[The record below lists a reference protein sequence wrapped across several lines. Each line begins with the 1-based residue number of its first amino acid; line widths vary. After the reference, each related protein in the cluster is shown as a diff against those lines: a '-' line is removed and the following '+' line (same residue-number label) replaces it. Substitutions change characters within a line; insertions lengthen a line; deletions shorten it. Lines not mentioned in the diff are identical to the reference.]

1 MGTISEKLNYL
12 YKTKDKIKEALN
24 EKGANIS
31 DTDTFRSYA
40 DKIAK
45 LAGVG
50 GVQECVFNY
59 RTHLNVSDSCFDLT
73 ENISGQIIPY
83 LPLFNYEYFA
93 GFSPLF
99 KNYVCDLNGTT
110 YTNST
115 SSSYLTMSNTVIRFV
130 NSSRNKRLIFTNP
143 IYNSKYTTLN
153 LRAAVPQYTSGAWN
167 TCCIM
172 VSRAIDTSSITR
184 FDGSG
189 QSDIVAHKH
198 FTNYTDSSYPNT
210 VEEQTFSLDISDSIG
225 SNIYIGF
232 HSCSNEFDIYSLYL
246 TE

>member
-1 MGTISEKLNYL
+1 MLWG
-12 YKTKDKIKEALN
+12 
-24 EKGANIS
+24 
-31 DTDTFRSYA
+31 
-40 DKIAK
+40 
-45 LAGVG
+45 
-50 GVQECVFNY
+50 
-59 RTHLNVSDSCFDLT
+59 
-73 ENISGQIIPY
+73 
-83 LPLFNYEYFA
+83 
-93 GFSPLF
+93 
-99 KNYVCDLNGTT
+99 
-110 YTNST
+110 
-115 SSSYLTMSNTVIRFV
+115 IRFV

-143 IYNSKYTTLN
+143 IYNPKYTTLN

-225 SNIYIGF
+225 SNIYIGL
-232 HSCSNEFDIYSLYL
+232 HSCSNEFDIYSIYL